1 MDINIRKAVMANLNG
16 ATNDD
21 VRKTIVDAINMG
33 EEKVLPGLGV
43 LFEVFWQKCNE
54 DERAVVLQKIAEA
67 IK

>member
-21 VRKTIVDAINMG
+21 VRKTIVDAINIG

-43 LFEVFWQKCNE
+43 LFEVFWQKCSE
-54 DERAVVLQKIAEA
+54 QERSVVLQKIVEA